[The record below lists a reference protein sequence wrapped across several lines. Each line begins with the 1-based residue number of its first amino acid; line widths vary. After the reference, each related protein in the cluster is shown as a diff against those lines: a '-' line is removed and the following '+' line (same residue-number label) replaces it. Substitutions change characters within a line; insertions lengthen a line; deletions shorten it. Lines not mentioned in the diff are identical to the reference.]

1 MDPILPLPLTQIDA
15 SALPRDRACLDPEAL
30 NELATSIATSGLRQP
45 IEVWAY
51 PDPSGPHRYGLISGL
66 RRLTAH
72 QQLAER
78 RGNGDF
84 TTIPAFIRTPA
95 SIPAAMAAMVAEN
108 EVRAEITPWEK
119 GKTLI
124 VATQAGIFDT
134 VEAACATLHPTAT
147 RQKRAR
153 LRAFAE
159 VVEELDGSIA
169 TPEALTTR
177 QMHHLSA
184 ALRRGLG
191 ELIALTLADHRR
203 AGLASQWQALL
214 PILNEPVEPET
225 ATTPGRPR
233 RVLHLKQGLVI
244 RRERSRDG
252 WILRF
257 SGPENKKG
265 GLVDDVIDHI
275 ERMFQPS

>member
-1 MDPILPLPLTQIDA
+1 MDPILSLPLTQIDA
-15 SALPRDRACLDPEAL
+15 DALPRDRSALEPEAL

-108 EVRAEITPWEK
+108 EVRADITPWEK

-124 VATQAGIFDT
+124 VATQSGIFDT

-203 AGLASQWQALL
+203 AGFASQWQALL

-225 ATTPGRPR
+225 ANTPGRPR